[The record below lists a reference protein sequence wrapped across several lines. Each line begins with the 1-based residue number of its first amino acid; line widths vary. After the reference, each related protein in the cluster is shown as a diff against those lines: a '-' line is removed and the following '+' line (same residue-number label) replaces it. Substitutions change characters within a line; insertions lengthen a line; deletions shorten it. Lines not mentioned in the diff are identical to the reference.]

1 MDLERG
7 VIGKYLAV
15 CSAAGHGVGS
25 VAAAA
30 AGVFARHFESIL

>member
-30 AGVFARHFESIL
+30 GVFARHFESIL